1 MNAIDCAMRM
11 ARIVK
16 ASSRLKALMQV
27 HFEEAPTVKLGYAQN
42 MQDWE
47 EDTPFF
53 IFVPNTTKHDM
64 EGEKADVTMFVGLR
78 EPAEINEGG
87 ISVLAAYPV
96 MQEALGLALGEI
108 AEQMRGV
115 CPTATVEETVT
126 EYRQE
131 NFPLIWAG
139 VEITVNEPMPVGY
152 RRM

>member
-11 ARIVK
+11 ARIIK
-16 ASSRLKALMQV
+16 ASPRIRQLMQV
-27 HFEEAPTVKLGYAQN
+27 KFEEAPTVKLGYAQN

-53 IFVPNTTKHDM
+53 IFVPNSTRHDT

-78 EPAEINEGG
+78 EPAEIDEGG

-96 MQEALGLALGEI
+96 IQEALAIAIGEI

-115 CPTATVEETVT
+115 CPTAMVEETVT

-131 NFPLIWAG
+131 NYPLIWAG
-139 VEITVNEPMPVGY
+139 VEITVNEPMPQGY